1 MGVYMAKDKKLSSI
15 FSKYKTGK
23 EDGFKTTS
31 IDDLKKKRE
40 KIKNG
45 YYVKGILIF
54 FAILV
59 LTALFKFVTGD
70 YEVKRNVKLD
80 SVPLEDSINVGDGE
94 PSIEIIKDQIEGLKE
109 NQEKMQKAY
118 EDRISRERAEYAKQI
133 ELLRDQLEEAKQNP
147 PVVKDDSSKTEEAL
161 ISLKNDF
168 LAQITELKQKMT
180 HINGKS
186 QVLPPLEKTKVVK
199 PVKHARVRVSSKEI
213 LVEEDYDI
221 SSFDGTLDGF
231 VHKEENA
238 TGNDEIEFSILTG
251 LSKALLITGVQAP
264 TFGGGLKN
272 PKPVLVSFNSDI
284 LLPNDRRLNIKECT
298 GLGTAFGNM
307 NTKRAE
313 VKISKLNCI
322 VEKEGKLYKVEE
334 KVDASLI
341 DGKDGVYGLKG
352 RLVDSGAKIVMRELQ
367 VGFLQGVNQAFQTA
381 VQPSGATTIAGI
393 GTALPSVSQAGQ
405 VGAVTGMNSGLNALA
420 EYYQKMMDGLYPT
433 ISVRA
438 GREVGVLWRGG
449 ESIHLKATRIF
460 SVDGD
465 SNHVEH
471 DQPFA
476 TEDDEELN
484 YEEW

>member
-1 MGVYMAKDKKLSSI
+1 MAKDKKLSSI
-15 FSKYKTGK
+15 FDKYKSNK
-23 EDGFKTTS
+23 EEGFKTTS

-45 YYVKGILIF
+45 YYVKGVLIF
-54 FAILV
+54 FTILV
-59 LTALFKFVTGD
+59 LTALFKFLTGD
-70 YEVKRNVKLD
+70 YKPKRNVALSAK
-80 SVPLEDSINVGDGE
+80 PLEDSINVGDGE

-109 NQEKMQKAY
+109 NQEKMQKEY
-118 EDRISRERAEYAKQI
+118 EDRMSRERTEYAKQI
-133 ELLRDQLEEAKQNP
+133 ELLRNQLEEAKKKP
-147 PVVKDDSSKTEEAL
+147 LAVKDDTNKTEEAL
-161 ISLKNDF
+161 ISLKNDL
-168 LAQITELKQKMT
+168 LAQIAELKQKMT
-180 HINGKS
+180 HVNGKS
-186 QVLPPLEKTKVVK
+186 QMLPPLETTKVVK
-199 PVKHARVRVSSKEI
+199 PTKHARVRVPVKEI

-221 SSFDGTLDGF
+221 GTLGGTLGGF

-238 TGNDEIEFSILTG
+238 TKKDEIEFSILTG

-313 VKISKLNCI
+313 VKITKLNCI
-322 VEKEGKLYKVEE
+322 VEKDGNFYKVEE
-334 KVDASLI
+334 KVEASLI

-381 VQPSGATTIAGI
+381 VQPAGTTTIAGI

-449 ESIHLKATRIF
+449 ETIHLKATRIF